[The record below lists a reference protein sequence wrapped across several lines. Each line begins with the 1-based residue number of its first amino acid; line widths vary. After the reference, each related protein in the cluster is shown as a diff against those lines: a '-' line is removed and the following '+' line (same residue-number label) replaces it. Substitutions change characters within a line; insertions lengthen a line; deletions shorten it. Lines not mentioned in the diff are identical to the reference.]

1 MWTLTVKTLD
11 GSNHKF
17 EEINPDN
24 TVRELKEQI
33 SERVGIPADRQRLIF
48 CGRVLSDEKKVS
60 EYQVEG
66 RVVHLVARAP
76 PGQGGQDGPDRV
88 AESEARARSRGA
100 SPAAGRHRHTAH
112 FHVHG
117 GERVGA
123 IGQSSPQVRL
133 NLARD
138 MIRQANAAMDV
149 MEGRQTGSPQQE
161 QSTAEPAS
169 NNGSGIDNALPGGA
183 PAPGGAAGLTGF
195 TTGPIQFMGPSG
207 LTGEATATIHVQ
219 TESQGPPPPGL
230 AEAISAMV
238 QQYHGSGAE
247 GGHISLR
254 VENGRVVRE
263 NQESGS
269 GPASTST
276 TTTTGTSASAAST
289 TGTPGTPGSS
299 IRHPPPSVLA
309 EVLELY
315 NTAQTRYI

>member
-17 EEINPDN
+17 EEVNPEN

-33 SERVGIPADRQRLIF
+33 SERVGIPAERQRLIF
-48 CGRVLSDEKKVS
+48 CGRVLADEKKVS

-100 SPAAGRHRHTAH
+100 SPAPGRHRHTAH

-138 MIRQANAAMDV
+138 MIRHGV
-149 MEGRQTGSPQQE
+149 EVSRILRSVRHSP
-161 QSTAEPAS
+161 TA
-169 NNGSGIDNALPGGA
+169 
-183 PAPGGAAGLTGF
+183 
-195 TTGPIQFMGPSG
+195 
-207 LTGEATATIHVQ
+207 
-219 TESQGPPPPGL
+219 
-230 AEAISAMV
+230 
-238 QQYHGSGAE
+238 
-247 GGHISLR
+247 
-254 VENGRVVRE
+254 
-263 NQESGS
+263 
-269 GPASTST
+269 
-276 TTTTGTSASAAST
+276 
-289 TGTPGTPGSS
+289 
-299 IRHPPPSVLA
+299 
-309 EVLELY
+309 
-315 NTAQTRYI
+315 